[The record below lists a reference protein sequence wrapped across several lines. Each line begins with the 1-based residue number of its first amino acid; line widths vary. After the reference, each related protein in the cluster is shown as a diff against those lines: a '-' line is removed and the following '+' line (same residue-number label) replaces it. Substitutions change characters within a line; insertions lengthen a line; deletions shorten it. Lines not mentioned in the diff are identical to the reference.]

1 MPEIDTSFVKSLEN
15 IYGTAKELLRTQTG
29 AELGD
34 SDFADILSKAMS
46 LTEETNKENNLLSLN
61 LLSGNLDD
69 LSSVMIASEKAEI
82 ALSLTVAIRNKAI
95 EAYKDIMSM
104 QV

>member
-1 MPEIDTSFVKSLEN
+1 
-15 IYGTAKELLRTQTG
+15 
-29 AELGD
+29 
-34 SDFADILSKAMS
+34 MS